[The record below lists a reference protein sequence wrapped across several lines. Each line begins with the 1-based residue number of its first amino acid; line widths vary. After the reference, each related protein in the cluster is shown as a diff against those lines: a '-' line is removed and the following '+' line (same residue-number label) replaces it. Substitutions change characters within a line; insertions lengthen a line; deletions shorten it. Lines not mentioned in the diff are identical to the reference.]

1 MGESS
6 FFVAPKLSLAIMLIR
21 LMILSTK
28 SRGSCE
34 NARLEMWLFSGVT
47 EAFLVPLEDLYRSR
61 GASISAPQLGP
72 SVAMQTLL
80 MAIHQNDSATGS
92 PSRWILS
99 PYMLQKHIG
108 ICPPPL
114 SPSWLFF
121 CQALWCLDPGH
132 EQVIGSKTLLQ
143 GHQLQFF
150 LGVGRELSG
159 SVYPTDSLRDH
170 QSSLSLLAMALTDPL
185 SCKSS
190 STQDSPS

>member
-6 FFVAPKLSLAIMLIR
+6 FFVDPKLSLAIMLIP

-28 SRGSCE
+28 SRESCE
-34 NARLEMWLFSGVT
+34 NARLEMWLFSDVT
-47 EAFLVPLEDLYRSR
+47 EAFPVPLDDCTGPGELAALPLSR
-61 GASISAPQLGP
+61 DP
-72 SVAMQTLL
+72 SVAMQTLV

-121 CQALWCLDPGH
+121 CQALWYLNLGH

-170 QSSLSLLAMALTDPL
+170 QSSLSLLAMALADPL

-190 STQDSPS
+190 TQDSPS